1 MGPIALVVVLLCYV
15 VVTIDLLLRK
25 DWSGALMTFG
35 SVVFTVGA
43 AWKLYESV

>member
-1 MGPIALVVVLLCYV
+1 MGRLSLTIVILCYV
-15 VVTIDLLLRK
+15 AVTYDLCRRK

-43 AWKLYESV
+43 LWKLYER

>member
-1 MGPIALVVVLLCYV
+1 MGITALVIVALCYV
-15 VVTIDLLLRK
+15 VVTYDLLKRK

-43 AWKLYESV
+43 LWKLYER